1 MEHPKLDKLNTSDL
15 AAIMKRESLASD
27 KETARKMIDG
37 VFGAVRMALFEAAQK
52 EEAVELRILNFGTFA
67 IKTSPGCVRRDPR
80 TGEKIQVPP
89 RKRMNFRPCTE
100 IKATLKGG
108 FE

>member
-1 MEHPKLDKLNTSDL
+1 MEHAKIDKLNTSDL

-27 KETARKMIDG
+27 KEAAKRMIEN
-37 VFGAVRMALFEAAQK
+37 VFGAVRLILFEAAQK

-67 IKTSPGCVRRDPR
+67 IKTSPGCTRRDPR

-89 RKRMNFRPCTE
+89 RRRMNFRPCTE
-100 IKATLKGG
+100 IKAILKGG